1 MARTSRLRNRL
12 IRWLGGRPPEPSET
26 LAPALLA
33 GSTGELVLPAPDA
46 AKQTVVAG
54 RYFAHAE
61 ELLGRGAAELSA
73 PYYRQAYALLRAS
86 LGNRAFHD
94 DSISEATIDVD
105 PTGLPTGLPT
115 LAAPSQGP
123 GIDPID
129 PIVQIRALR
138 KQLTAETCA
147 GTTQAVAGLRQAGLD
162 HPELDHLEGL
172 VCLIQGEGDGA
183 AELFRRALSQA
194 PDHFP
199 SLVSLAGLL
208 LSQERLEEAQALLLK
223 ALDQVNPDSEQALPA
238 LTNLSLVYQASGRP
252 MDEAL
257 LILKIQRI
265 KPGQVRAERLL
276 GAAAVLEQMAEEPA
290 AIELLQWLS
299 ENHSSDSV
307 LQQLAT
313 LLERRGDYQAAALVY
328 RRLLQPKAAPVVATP

>member
-1 MARTSRLRNRL
+1 MARTSRLRSRL
-12 IRWLGGRPPEPSET
+12 IRWLGGRPVDQQ
-26 LAPALLA
+26 APALME
-33 GSTGELVLPAPDA
+33 GSTGQLVLPAPDA
-46 AKQTVVAG
+46 AKQTVLAS

-94 DSISEATIDVD
+94 DPISEATIDVD

-115 LAAPSQGP
+115 IASRNQGP
-123 GIDPID
+123 AIDPVD
-129 PIVQIRALR
+129 PTLHIRELR
-138 KQLTAETCA
+138 KQLTGETC
-147 GTTQAVAGLRQAGLD
+147 GVTSQKVAALRQAGLD

-172 VCLIQGEGDGA
+172 VCLIQGQRDVA
-183 AELFRRALSQA
+183 AELFRRALTRA
-194 PDHFP
+194 PHHYP
-199 SLVSLAGLL
+199 SLVSLAGLVL
-208 LSQERLEEAQALLLK
+208 AQERLEEAQALLLK

-238 LTNLSLVYQASGRP
+238 LTNLSLVYQASGRS

-265 KPGQVRAERLL
+265 KPGQLRAERLL

-299 ENHSSDSV
+299 ENHSSDSA

-328 RRLLQPKAAPVVATP
+328 RRLLQPKASPVDTTS

>member
-1 MARTSRLRNRL
+1 MARTSGLRNRL
-12 IRWLGGRPPEPSET
+12 IRWLGGRPQEPSEP
-26 LAPALLA
+26 LAPAVLA
-33 GSTGELVLPAPDA
+33 GSTGQLALPAPDP
-46 AKQTVVAG
+46 AKQALVAG
-54 RYFAHAE
+54 RYFAQAE
-61 ELLGRGAAELSA
+61 ELLALGAAELSA
-73 PYYRQAYALLRAS
+73 PYFRQAYALLRAS
-86 LGNRAFHD
+86 QGNRAHHD
-94 DSISEATIDVD
+94 DRVRETFIDVD
-105 PTGLPTGLPT
+105 HWGTAGALQASRPTPE
-115 LAAPSQGP
+115 GP
-123 GIDPID
+123 RIDPVD
-129 PIVQIRALR
+129 PILQIRALR

-147 GTTQAVAGLRQAGLD
+147 GTTQAVAGLRQSGFF

-172 VCLIQGEGDGA
+172 VCLIQGDGDAA

-199 SLVSLAGLL
+199 SLVNLAGLVL
-208 LSQERLEEAQALLLK
+208 AQDRLEEAQALLLK

-238 LTNLSLVYQASGRP
+238 LTNLSLVYQASGRS

-257 LILKIQRI
+257 MILKIQRI

-313 LLERRGDYQAAALVY
+313 LLERRGDYQAAAQVY